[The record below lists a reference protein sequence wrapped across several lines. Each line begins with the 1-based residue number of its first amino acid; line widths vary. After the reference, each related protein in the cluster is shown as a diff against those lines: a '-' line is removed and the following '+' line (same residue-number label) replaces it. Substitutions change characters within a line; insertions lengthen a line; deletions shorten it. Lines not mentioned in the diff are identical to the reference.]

1 MDIMGLSK
9 RVIDSFQQLN
19 PKSANATTDITSVPL
34 NINWQASKSEKLQDI
49 AARFDVSALPLNEL
63 LPLQEALSDA
73 GFIQPHELRA
83 KSMLPS
89 LAYQH
94 MQTGPLDVEQAIND
108 KLQQMKGQ
116 TTALAAHREAQH
128 LLVVIKNLRSA
139 RESGSAAA

>member
-19 PKSANATTDITSVPL
+19 PKTSTIEKASQPL
-34 NINWQASKSEKLQDI
+34 TLDWQLSKGEKLQNI
-49 AARFDVSALPLNEL
+49 AARYDVAALPVSDLI
-63 LPLQEALSDA
+63 PLQEELSDA

-83 KSMLPS
+83 KAMLPG

-94 MQTGPLDVEQAIND
+94 MQSGPLDLEAAISE

-116 TTALAAHREAQH
+116 TAVLAAHREGQH

-139 RESGSAAA
+139 REFGNAAA